1 MKLQPSLEH
10 GRVRERLMRP
20 VLKTEM
26 GSEPA
31 RVGSNPT
38 SSAMIADVAQQAE
51 RSPCKGRVAG
61 SNPCHRLQRFMAW
74 PRGEAAGCNP
84 AHTGS
89 NPVAMSKCGTTSAR
103 GAQQPSKLMIA
114 EFDSP
119 GPLHFRRRW
128 RR

>member
-74 PRGEAAGCNP
+74 L
-84 AHTGS
+84 
-89 NPVAMSKCGTTSAR
+89 
-103 GAQQPSKLMIA
+103 QPSSHRFESCSHVQMR
-114 EFDSP
+114 DD
-119 GPLHFRRRW
+119 
-128 RR
+128 